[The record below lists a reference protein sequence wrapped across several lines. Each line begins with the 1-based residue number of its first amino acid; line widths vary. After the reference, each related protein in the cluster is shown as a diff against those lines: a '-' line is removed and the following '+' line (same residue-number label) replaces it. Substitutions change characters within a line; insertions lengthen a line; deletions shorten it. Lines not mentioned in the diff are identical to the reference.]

1 MLVTEIAADRLNFSW
16 TFKINRRRQSE
27 DVAVCL
33 SLKYLRIQYRRNRSP
48 EGVFITPVVM
58 PAKIA
63 NLVESLLLFAFKPF
77 AFFNGLEFSRV
88 GMTLTTF

>member
-1 MLVTEIAADRLNFSW
+1 MLVTEIEADRLNFSW
-16 TFKINRRRQSE
+16 TFNGRRQSE

-58 PAKIA
+58 CK
-63 NLVESLLLFAFKPF
+63 NRKP
-77 AFFNGLEFSRV
+77 G
-88 GMTLTTF
+88 

>member
-16 TFKINRRRQSE
+16 TFNGRRQSE

-63 NLVESLLLFAFKPF
+63 NLVESLLLFAEQSRHDLNNFLKS
-77 AFFNGLEFSRV
+77 FFN
-88 GMTLTTF
+88 

>member
-16 TFKINRRRQSE
+16 TFNGRRQSE

-88 GMTLTTF
+88 GMT

>member
-1 MLVTEIAADRLNFSW
+1 MLVTEIEADRLNFSW
-16 TFKINRRRQSE
+16 TFNGRRQSE

-88 GMTLTTF
+88 GMT